1 MLTRLV
7 LGVALALTLA
17 APTVLAA
24 PAGATSAEVELG
36 RRRADWQSARAA
48 RDALASEHDTLAER
62 IAALRRIGAKGEA
75 RGQLET
81 LLRESVALSAR
92 VEAGARRTETAAVAL
107 RAGVAEAIRALDAEI
122 LRQKPGLSRGSAAE
136 RAATARSLKALIARR
151 QSARDALAGL
161 EAESSAPPRQWAQ
174 YQVRIDPLDGPEELA
189 SKADFL
195 DDTRDKFGRKRGE
208 LLGLLAEARQARD
221 VARAASNFQTDVR
234 HFDDELRTGR
244 VTRQSATALSTSD
257 RGNPAPQAPSQGAGE
272 FADAA
277 GGGGG
282 GASRGSGA
290 TTGAPGGGGAASP
303 PPAPSDPGTGASGA
317 PNTGGSDPTGALSGG
332 GGADESTRDDLD
344 GATGGGS
351 TGGGATPLPSAVLG
365 TSGVSGPLPRQLDP
379 DALLNLSVSRLRG
392 GELDVEA
399 LEALVDDLQRL
410 DAYLR
415 ARAELIRQRAARL
428 ESDERRTLESER

>member
-48 RDALASEHDTLAER
+48 RDALAAEHEALAER
-62 IAALRRIGAKGEA
+62 IATLRRAGAKGEA

-81 LLRESVALSAR
+81 LLRESVDLTAR
-92 VEAGARRTETAAVAL
+92 VEAGARRTEAAAAAL
-107 RAGVAEAIRALDAEI
+107 RAGVAEAVRGLDAEI
-122 LRQKPGLSRGSAAE
+122 LRQKPGLTRGSPAE
-136 RAATARSLKALIARR
+136 RAATARALKALIARR

-161 EAESSAPPRQWAQ
+161 EAESANPPRHWAQ

-208 LLGLLAEARQARD
+208 LIGLLAEARQARD

-257 RGNPAPQAPSQGAGE
+257 RGTPAPQAPSQGSGE

-277 GGGGG
+277 GSGG

-290 TTGAPGGGGAASP
+290 TTGAPGGGAASP
-303 PPAPSDPGTGASGA
+303 PPAPSDPGTGAGGA
-317 PNTGGSDPTGALSGG
+317 PNSGGSDPTGALSGG
-332 GGADESTRDDLD
+332 GGGSESTRDDLD
-344 GATGGGS
+344 GATAGGG
-351 TGGGATPLPSAVLG
+351 TGGGATALPSAVLG
-365 TSGVSGPLPRQLDP
+365 TSGVSGPLPRQIDP

-392 GELDVEA
+392 GELDVET

-415 ARAELIRQRAARL
+415 ARAELIRQRAARM